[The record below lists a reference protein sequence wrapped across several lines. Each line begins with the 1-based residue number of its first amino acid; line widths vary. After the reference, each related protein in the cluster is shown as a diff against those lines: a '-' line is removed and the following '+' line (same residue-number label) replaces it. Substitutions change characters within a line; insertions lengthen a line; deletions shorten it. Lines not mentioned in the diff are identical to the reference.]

1 MLLEWDT
8 KKLVDRIL
16 TARKK
21 SRPKVSKVSVSKKTG
36 QKRMVEVHKGIPKR
50 FFRLDDYGKEWA
62 YWGSAGSVD
71 VFYFDEPFND
81 SKGDPLLA
89 DSIVWV
95 DCRSERALYKKL
107 NGRWVDDADPSGNLM
122 DFLT

>member
-16 TARKK
+16 IARKE
-21 SRPKVSKVSVSKKTG
+21 SRGKVPKVSVCKKTG
-36 QKRMVEVHKGIPKR
+36 QKRTVEVRKGIAKK
-50 FFRLDDYGKEWA
+50 FFRLDDYGTQWA

-71 VFYFDEPFND
+71 VFHFDEPFNG

-95 DCRSERALYKKL
+95 DCRSKRALYKKL